1 MSWMTMK
8 MKCHPEKEATVQ
20 VTNLEDEADR
30 RKAAAGCS
38 NDRDKHSVMSDFQFS
53 IWKGGCGNSV

>member
-30 RKAAAGCS
+30 RKVAAGCS
-38 NDRDKHSVMSDFQFS
+38 KDREKHSEMNDFQFS
-53 IWKGGCGNSV
+53 ICNGLLVKTW